1 MTAPEFSEV
10 LQAQDA
16 QKALTKALRQLDE
29 AKRKNAELVEAVYQA
44 ARDAAA
50 AVNYRSVPK
59 PASSRRTKDAETAV
73 ILLSD
78 WQLAKV
84 TPSYSSEVCAERIA
98 ALATK
103 VQQLTEIQRADH
115 PVNEVRVYL
124 LGDLVEGEM
133 IFPGQAHRIDA
144 SLFRQVM
151 LDGPQILGDFLRSM
165 ATTFQNT
172 QVTGVIGN
180 HGALGGRAR
189 KEYHPESNADSMMY
203 ETTRLML
210 EAEKRV
216 TWAPNFT
223 EGERHWYAKDTV
235 GDNTFFLFHGDQ
247 VKGGFAGFPWYGFG
261 KKLLGWN
268 RLYGFDY
275 AVSGHFHTPVRGY
288 YNGITHWGNGS
299 TESDNTYANE
309 SLSASG
315 SPSQWLLF
323 VHPEAGVTSEHEVH
337 L

>member
-1 MTAPEFSEV
+1 MSAPELDGYIE
-10 LQAQDA
+10 AEDA
-16 QKALTKALRQLDE
+16 RKALTKALRQLDE
-29 AKRKNAELVEAVYQA
+29 AKRSKAELIEAVHEA
-44 ARDAAA
+44 AKDAASG
-50 AVNYRSVPK
+50 VSYRPVPK
-59 PASSRRTKDAETAV
+59 APSTKRTKDSETAV
-73 ILLSD
+73 VLLSD

-84 TPSYSSEVCAERIA
+84 TPSYSSEVCAQRIQT
-98 ALATK
+98 LAEK
-103 VQQLTEIQRADH
+103 VRTLVDIQRADH
-115 PVNEVRVYL
+115 PVKELRVYL

-151 LDGPQILGDFLRSM
+151 LDGPQILGDFLRSAA
-165 ATTFQNT
+165 ATFDEV

-210 EAEKRV
+210 AKEPRV
-216 TWAPNFT
+216 KWAPNFT
-223 EGERHWYAKDTV
+223 EGERHWYARDTV
-235 GDNTFFLFHGDQ
+235 GSKTFFLFHGDQ

-315 SPSQWLLF
+315 SPSQWLMF
-323 VHPEAGVTSEHEVH
+323 THPEHGVTAEFEVH